1 MEPREGKP
9 TYPSHLELHGV
20 RVSPVHEGGVHFAAH
35 AHATVPIV
43 YVKAASSA
51 VLGTHVTEDLSP
63 YHVPVRPPP
72 APCSD
77 ATDTAS
83 APRILAAGDNKPQV
97 LGAGAVEDGTGT
109 FDCEDDARFHSLKE
123 YLSGADHVSG
133 TVLITGDM

>member
-72 APCSD
+72 GSLLRCHRHSQCSK
-77 ATDTAS
+77 DT
-83 APRILAAGDNKPQV
+83 
-97 LGAGAVEDGTGT
+97 
-109 FDCEDDARFHSLKE
+109 CCW
-123 YLSGADHVSG
+123 
-133 TVLITGDM
+133 